1 MTQRVDP
8 SGAAH
13 LFLDATAAYFNPVA
27 IIVAPS
33 VRVESTSINRAS
45 KSATGAPARSA
56 RMTGRP
62 RSLPLT
68 HGSRAVSS
76 CAFCI

>member
-1 MTQRVDP
+1 MTQRFDP

-27 IIVAPS
+27 IIMAPS
-33 VRVESTSINRAS
+33 GRVESTSVNRAS
-45 KSATGAPARSA
+45 KSASL
-56 RMTGRP
+56 TGRP

-68 HGSRAVSS
+68 HGSTAVSS
-76 CAFCI
+76 CAFCF